1 MSSIYEA
8 ILGNDSDILKELLNK
23 NYSLESPDNKSMSCF
38 QFAIKEAEWH
48 QDYSIISTL
57 IDHHRT
63 REKML
68 ITCLQYRIDKKSS
81 YSKMVYRYLFIGCKH
96 NLPNLISFILK
107 NFKVDYLIF
116 QEKDKCLDICQGN
129 DCFQIF
135 LDCPYTREMT
145 LINHIDTFLL
155 PQSKYFIEHPN
166 KDYLY
171 RVFYE
176 ACYFRSFILLKYL
189 TDKFIIDLE
198 YNPFPDTNSYFE
210 LVSGTPLYNILIDY
224 WYQNTCS
231 KIYTLNKRNF
241 CPEYLSEEVN
251 RERELLK
258 QFDCEC
264 L

>member
-8 ILGNDSDILKELLNK
+8 ISGNDPYILKELLNK
-23 NYSLESPDNKSMSCF
+23 NYSLESPENKSMSCF
-38 QFAIKEAEWH
+38 QFAIEEAEWH
-48 QDYSIISTL
+48 QDHSIIYTL
-57 IDHHRT
+57 IGHHRT

-96 NLPNLISFILK
+96 NLPNLVSFILK

-116 QEKDKCLDICQGN
+116 QEKDKCLDICREN

-145 LINHIDTFLL
+145 LINHIDTILL
-155 PQSKYFIEHPN
+155 PKSNNFINHPDQ
-166 KDYLY
+166 DYLY
-171 RVFYE
+171 EVFYK
-176 ACYFRSFILLKYL
+176 ACYFRSFNLLKYL
-189 TDKFIIDLE
+189 TDKFIIDLV
-198 YNPFPDTNSYFE
+198 YNPYSNVSCFE

-224 WYQNTCS
+224 WHQNTCS

-241 CPEYLSEEVN
+241 CPEYLSQEDN
-251 RERELLK
+251 REIELLK